1 MDQTARTRLAVFDFD
16 STLAQGETI
25 DELAAAY
32 GVGDRVSE
40 ITNRAMNGE
49 LDFFGAL
56 TERVALLKGMQHSLA
71 VDVCSNLKPMNG
83 AAELISALKD
93 AGYYVAVL
101 SGGFTLA
108 TGHFQSVL
116 GYQYHASNI
125 LHEVDGIL
133 DGDVGGAMM
142 FSNSKETNLLD
153 LQNLLQ
159 IGRENTLVCGDGA
172 NDLSMF
178 KHADT
183 RIAVGTRGVLD
194 EHATHLVPDSDLTK
208 VPGLIGL

>member
-1 MDQTARTRLAVFDFD
+1 MTEQRRKLAVFDFD

-32 GVGDRVSE
+32 GVKDQVAVV
-40 ITNRAMNGE
+40 TNRAMNGE
-49 LDFFGAL
+49 LDFFEAL
-56 TERVALLKGMQHSLA
+56 TYRVGLLKGMQYSKA
-71 VDVCSNLKPMNG
+71 VEVCSNLQPMKG
-83 AAELISALKD
+83 AAELIGQLKE

-108 TGHFQSVL
+108 TGHFQKIL

-125 LHEVDGIL
+125 LHQVDGQL
-133 DGDVGGAMM
+133 DGDVGGPMM
-142 FSNSKETNLLD
+142 FQNSKESNILD

-172 NDLSMF
+172 NDLGMF
-178 KHADT
+178 KHADI
-183 RIAVGTRGVLD
+183 RIAVGKRGVLD
-194 EHATHLVPDSDLTK
+194 KHATTVVADSDLTK
-208 VPGLIGL
+208 VAKLIGL

>member
-1 MDQTARTRLAVFDFD
+1 MSQKRTKLAVFDFD
-16 STLAQGETI
+16 STLVQGETI
-25 DELAAAY
+25 DELAEAY
-32 GVGDRVSE
+32 GVKDQVSV
-40 ITNRAMNGE
+40 ITDRAMNGE
-49 LDFFGAL
+49 LDFFEAL
-56 TERVALLKGMQHSLA
+56 TYRVSLLKGMDYSLA
-71 VDVCSNLKPMNG
+71 VETCSNLQPMNG
-83 AAELISALKD
+83 AAELISQLKS

-108 TGHFQSVL
+108 TGHFKDVL

-125 LHEVDGIL
+125 LHEIDGKL

-142 FSNSKETNLLD
+142 FSNSKETNILD

-178 KHADT
+178 KHADI
-183 RIAVGTRGVLD
+183 RIAVGKRGVLD
-194 EHATHLVPDSDLTK
+194 KHATTIVPDSDLSK
-208 VPGLIGL
+208 VAGLIGL